1 MRKIALSIS
10 AAALAVGGIAYAQG
24 GPERGP
30 QGDVTRAEAQAKAE
44 KMFDKMDVNHDGVL
58 NQADREARMAERF
71 DKIDTNH
78 DGSISREEFMAA
90 HQRMGPKGQRGEHR
104 MGADGQRGTGERA
117 GKRMHRGGKHHG
129 RMGGMMLMRIA
140 DPNHTGTVTKQA
152 FVNAALTMFDKADLN
167 HDGTV
172 TPAER
177 KAAREAMK
185 AKWQDRAKQWRAQQ
199 QAQPQG

>member
-10 AAALAVGGIAYAQG
+10 AAALAFGGIAYAQSG
-24 GPERGP
+24 QERSP
-30 QGDVTRAEAQAKAE
+30 RGDVTRAEAQARAE
-44 KMFDKMDVNHDGVL
+44 KMFDRMDVNHDGVL
-58 NQADREARMAERF
+58 NQADREAKMAERF

-90 HQRMGPKGQRGEHR
+90 HQNMGHRGKHR
-104 MGADGQRGTGERA
+104 MGADGQQKQGKWA

-129 RMGGMMLMRIA
+129 HMGGRMLMRMA